1 MTNNS
6 TLPKL
11 LKARQTHSRLFAGI
25 IIGVLLISAPSHTPG
40 GALLLFAPWVGYVLV
55 IFGAFGRVYC
65 SSFIGGRKNEAIM
78 RAGPYSVVRNP
89 LYVFS
94 FIATIGIGLQSGML
108 TFTLLLVGA
117 FVLYYPF
124 VVKRE
129 ENFLSAK
136 FGESYAQY
144 VREVP
149 RWIPNMKLWVEPEE
163 SSCMPKFI
171 RRTMGDAMIF
181 FLPFPAFELIGLL
194 QHSNILPVWLM
205 LP

>member
-1 MTNNS
+1 MTETTS
-6 TLPKL
+6 ALPKL
-11 LKARQTHSRLFAGI
+11 LKARQFHSRLFAVAIVG
-25 IIGVLLISAPSHTPG
+25 LLLVSAPASTNSLTLHIMTW
-40 GALLLFAPWVGYVLV
+40 LGYVLV
-55 IFGAFGRVYC
+55 IIGAFGRVYC
-65 SSFIGGRKNEAIM
+65 SSFIGGRKNDAIM

-94 FIATIGIGLQSGML
+94 FLATIGIGLQSGML
-108 TFTLLLVGA
+108 TVAALLVIA
-117 FVLYYPF
+117 FLVYYPF

-149 RWIPNMKLWVEPEE
+149 RWIPNMKLWSEPEE

-171 RRTMGDAMIF
+171 RRTMGDALIF
-181 FLPFPAFELIGLL
+181 FLPFPAFALIAIL
-194 QHSNILPVWLM
+194 QYSHILPVWLI